1 MAWLQNQT
9 QGGASWGPL
18 TAGSILTAIP
28 VVIFFQRAIA
38 TGLTAGAVK
47 G

>member
-9 QGGASWGPL
+9 QRGAFRGPL
-18 TAGSILTAIP
+18 TAGSIL
-28 VVIFFQRAIA
+28 VIQRPDA